1 MANDRLAINSGR
13 EYFYPGFARY
23 GAEYSRVLTN
33 WLFADP
39 GNPFANQP
47 DRWAD
52 IATVR
57 DRGGSL
63 LFDGSTDTATRGTG
77 LGIGASQTLNFEFNG
92 GRNYIIWGRTGTA
105 VEYTGTPDSVNTDLI
120 DYSIRL
126 TDGTI
131 LDPAAPVT
139 TGFGSGEQPYVHIL
153 PQMMLGTQRMQ
164 VTVTNRTGA
173 AGIFVTLSFK
183 YFFLDLV
190 GR

>member
-23 GAEYSRVLTN
+23 GADYSRVLTN
-33 WLFADP
+33 WIFGDP
-39 GNPFANQP
+39 SNPFANQP
-47 DRWAD
+47 ERWPD

-57 DRGGSL
+57 DRGGTL
-63 LFDGSTDTATRGTG
+63 RFDGGDGVTRGTG
-77 LGIGASQTLNFEFNG
+77 LGVGASQTLNFEFNG
-92 GRNYIIWGRTGTA
+92 GRNYIIWGRTAEAT
-105 VEYTGTPDSVNTDLI
+105 EYTGTPDSINTSLI
-120 DYSIRL
+120 DYSIKL
-126 TDGTI
+126 SDGTI
-131 LDPAAPVT
+131 LDSDAPIT

-153 PQMMLGTQRMQ
+153 PQLMLGTQRMQ

-173 AGIFVTLSFK
+173 AGIFVNLSFK